1 MTGFGRG
8 VAEVGGVRAAVD
20 VRSVNHRFLDL
31 KLRGAVGPALEDA
44 VSARVRGAVERGSVT
59 VQIHVA
65 RPTAG
70 GSRIDHDAAVAAHAQ
85 LAAIASQL
93 RIHAPDLALVLA
105 QPGVVVSA
113 DAEPDGDEPQ
123 PAVLAAVDAALV
135 ALAAMRD
142 LEGAALARDLTARFG
157 ELDRARSQLAAIAAD
172 LPDQL
177 RRRLDDRIR
186 KLLGDATA
194 DPARLAQEA
203 ALLADRTDVTEE
215 LVRLTSH
222 LAQASA
228 LVAATGPVGRKLD
241 FLIQEIGR
249 ELNTVGS
256 KSAAAELTA
265 IVVDAKAG
273 LEKIREQVQNVE

>member
-8 VAEVGGVRAAVD
+8 VAEVAGVRAAVD
-20 VRSVNHRFLDL
+20 ARSVNHRFLDL
-31 KLRGAVGPALEDA
+31 KLRGVVGPAVEDA

-59 VQIHVA
+59 IQIHVA
-65 RPTAG
+65 RPTG
-70 GSRIDHDAAVAAHAQ
+70 TGSRIDRAAAVAAHAD
-85 LAAIASQL
+85 LAALASQL

-105 QPGVVVSA
+105 QPGVMGPA
-113 DAEPDGDEPQ
+113 DAEPDGADPQ
-123 PAVLAAVDAALV
+123 PAVLAALDAALG
-135 ALAAMRD
+135 ALGAMRD
-142 LEGAALARDLTARFG
+142 QEGAALARDLTARFA
-157 ELDRARSQLAAIAAD
+157 ELDRARNQLATIAAD
-172 LPDQL
+172 VPDQL

-186 KLLGDATA
+186 KLVGDATV
-194 DPARLAQEA
+194 DPVRLAQEA
-203 ALLADRTDVTEE
+203 ALLADRADVTEE

-222 LAQASA
+222 LAQATA
-228 LVAATGPVGRKLD
+228 LVAASGPVGRKLD